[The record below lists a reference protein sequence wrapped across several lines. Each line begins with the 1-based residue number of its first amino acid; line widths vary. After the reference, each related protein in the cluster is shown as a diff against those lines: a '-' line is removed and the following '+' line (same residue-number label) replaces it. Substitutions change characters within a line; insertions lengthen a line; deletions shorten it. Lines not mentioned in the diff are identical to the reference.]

1 VTWSSFAPVLLWSA
15 VATAAWAVLAFVPAR
30 PLGRNNIVD
39 TLWSP
44 GFGLIAVVAF
54 LATTGAPGVDG
65 PRRVLLLVCTLVWA
79 LRLGYFVGRRSAG
92 KGDDQRYVD
101 LLDKRPGNRTLIA
114 VAFVFL
120 PQALT
125 LFVVSLTL
133 QVGMAETGPL
143 GVLGWLGVVIWLF
156 GLGFEAVG
164 DHQMNTFRNEPGNR
178 GKLIDRGL
186 WRWTRHPNYFGDAT
200 VWTGLFV
207 ITAACWPGVV
217 TVVSPAL
224 MTYLLVGGTGKRL
237 LERSMSKRP
246 GYAEYAARTSG
257 FFPLPPRG

>member
-1 VTWSSFAPVLLWSA
+1 MTWSAFAPVLLWSA
-15 VATAAWAVLAFVPAR
+15 VATAAWAVLAFVLAR
-30 PLGRNNIVD
+30 VLGRNNIVD
-39 TLWSP
+39 TLWSL
-44 GFGLIAVVAF
+44 GFGLIAIVAF
-54 LATTGAPGVDG
+54 LASAGAPDADG
-65 PRRVLLLVCTLVWA
+65 TRRILLLACTLVWA

-114 VAFVFL
+114 VAFIFL

-133 QVGMAETGPL
+133 QVGMAETGPVTVVGWI
-143 GVLGWLGVVIWLF
+143 GVAIWLF

-164 DHQMNTFRNEPGNR
+164 DHQMNQFRNEPGNR
-178 GKLIDRGL
+178 GKLIDQGL

-207 ITAACWPGVV
+207 ITAARWPGVS

-224 MTYLLVGGTGKRL
+224 MTYLLVNGTGKRL

-257 FFPLPPRG
+257 FLPLPPRR